1 MNSRLRLFITLIGF
15 STVGLAAAQEQVS
28 IDSQVDRAKILIG
41 DVVRYSLRVTHDA
54 SVTVTM
60 PAPGSNLG
68 QFELRD
74 YQVLEPQKKE
84 GKTLLG
90 ADYLISTFDTGE
102 FEIPAL
108 SVTYTVKGDTAQ
120 RVLKS
125 EPIKI
130 MVQSL
135 NPSEAGDIRDIKP
148 PLTPPRDWKAILIR
162 LSGMLLLI
170 AAACAAWWYIR
181 RRRRGLG
188 LLPERQT
195 PPRPAHEVALAALEA
210 LLASDWLAAGKYK
223 EWHSELADIIRRYI
237 EGRYGIDAMEMTS
250 FELLAALRS
259 WGLEETWLTR
269 LREMLTI
276 CDMAK
281 FAKYK
286 PETSESER
294 LSATALDFVHATKLV
309 MPEPAVPGSGPQAE
323 GEAAA
328 NPAAEDGAPGQP
340 AAMDAAAPSRTATSR
355 RSADAIQ
362 AGPLT
367 DTAGGPAAA
376 LTPNGEGR

>member
-1 MNSRLRLFITLIGF
+1 MNSRLPLFL
-15 STVGLAAAQEQVS
+15 SLVSYLVVGNALAQEQVS

-60 PAPGSNLG
+60 PTPGSNLG

-102 FEIPAL
+102 FEIPPL

-120 RVLKS
+120 HLLKS
-125 EPIKI
+125 EPIRI

-148 PLTPPRDWKAILIR
+148 PLTPPRDWKAMLIR
-162 LSGMLLLI
+162 LSGLLLLI
-170 AAACAAWWYIR
+170 AAVAAAWWYIR
-181 RRRRGLG
+181 QRRRGLG

-210 LLASDWLAAGKYK
+210 LLASDWLAAGKHK
-223 EWHSELADIIRRYI
+223 EWHSELADIIRRYV
-237 EGRYGIDAMEMTS
+237 EGRYAIDAMEMTS

-259 WGLEETWLTR
+259 WGLEEKWLTR
-269 LREMLTI
+269 LRELLMI

-286 PETSESER
+286 PEVSESER

-309 MPEPAVPGSGPQAE
+309 MPESATPGSGSQAE
-323 GEAAA
+323 GDAAA
-328 NPAAEDGAPGQP
+328 VPASGDGSAGQP
-340 AAMDAAAPSRTATSR
+340 AAMGLAAG
-355 RSADAIQ
+355 RSSESLPPEAETIQ
-362 AGPLT
+362 AGPAA
-367 DTAGGPAAA
+367 DTASGPAAA
-376 LTPNGEGR
+376 LNPEGEGR